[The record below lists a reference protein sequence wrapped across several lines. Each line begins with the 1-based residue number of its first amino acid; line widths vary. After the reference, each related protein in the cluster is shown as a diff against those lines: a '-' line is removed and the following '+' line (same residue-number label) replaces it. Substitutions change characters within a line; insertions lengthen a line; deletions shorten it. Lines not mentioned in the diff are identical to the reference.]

1 MPILACYLI
10 HFHLADKAE
19 KATRLKLEQGWMIQ
33 CPAAFWRTRSW
44 MSAFFD
50 PNSFMAS
57 LLSVGWKMF
66 CSWFRTQPGF
76 PSPDANEIPRE
87 LIPDPVP
94 AISSCFGAGA
104 DFDLLSQFARLTLF

>member
-1 MPILACYLI
+1 
-10 HFHLADKAE
+10 
-19 KATRLKLEQGWMIQ
+19 MIQ
-33 CPAAFWRTRSW
+33 WPAAFCRTRSFI
-44 MSAFFD
+44 SAFFE

-66 CSWFRTQPGF
+66 WSWLRTQPGF

-104 DFDLLSQFARLTLF
+104 DFDLLSQFARLVTLFWGRAVKWKCFGCLMAKVRNTKHTHESER